1 MEKLMAEALF
11 IIQAGEPYRK
21 GDLKRSFQVQ
31 LSEDGFVVYTEIPY
45 MQYTNEPWEY
55 NKRWGKQL
63 TNYNQYWFDER
74 VEMICD
80 YIARAGGGYYVVE

>member
-1 MEKLMAEALF
+1 MAEALF
-11 IIQAGEPYRK
+11 IIQAGKPYRT

-31 LSEDGFVVYTEIPY
+31 PSEDGFMIFTEKEY
-45 MQYTNEPWEY
+45 MVFTNEIWL
-55 NKRWGKQL
+55 NRNGKQNPHL
-63 TNYNQYWFDER
+63 YWFDER